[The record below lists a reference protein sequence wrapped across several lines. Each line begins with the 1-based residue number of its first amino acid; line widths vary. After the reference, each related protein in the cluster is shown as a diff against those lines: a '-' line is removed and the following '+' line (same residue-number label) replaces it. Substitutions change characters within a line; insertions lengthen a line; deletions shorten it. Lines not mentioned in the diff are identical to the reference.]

1 MFTVVACS
9 SAGFFV
15 TLIITSVIALVMLL
29 TITALEYK
37 ILYPPFKASYK
48 GALKYFGMTNLIA
61 TIAGGLI
68 AALFRQLE
76 KYEEIDLNNGYTYL
90 GIWFICLLL
99 LIITEFFLYKK
110 KHNDASS
117 LKLSISL
124 FLINVFCY
132 SLFSFFVYFAFYL
145 SEGQRMSRRIACY
158 SNLKS
163 IGLVLKQYAIDH
175 DGWLPDKPGAEGLEQ
190 LRSNDYLTDYGVYL
204 CPTTITQKGKENQP
218 LSNENVDYIYRSGL
232 KYPPIDGKGSSKIP
246 VLWDKPNNHNGYGNV
261 LFLDGHAKGFKGA
274 NWMEQA
280 GINKTAATTEPN
292 YSKDGKFYL
301 NGILYTG
308 PITVYH
314 APGKKWTELSYKNGV
329 PEGYLIEWDK
339 KGNLIGKRKIVPQSV
354 EYQWRYHRRHL
365 ELKPV
370 NQLELK

>member
-9 SAGFFV
+9 SARFFV

-68 AALFRQLE
+68 AALFHQLE
-76 KYEEIDLNNGYTYL
+76 KYEGIDLNNGYTYL

-124 FLINVFCY
+124 FLINMFCY
-132 SLFSFFVYFAFYL
+132 SLFSFFIYFSFYV
-145 SEGQRMSRRIACY
+145 SDGQRMSRRIACS

-163 IGLVLKQYAIDH
+163 ISLALKQYAIDH
-175 DGWLPDKPGAEGLEQ
+175 DGWLPDKSGAKGFEQ
-190 LRSNDYLTDYGVYL
+190 LRITNYLTFHVAYTCPSNPIKRGMDGQKVTEDILSYVY
-204 CPTTITQKGKENQP
+204 KGGYK
-218 LSNENVDYIYRSGL
+218 
-232 KYPPIDGKGSSKIP
+232 DGKNLEASKIP
-246 VLWDKPNNHNGYGNV
+246 AIWDKPNNHNGYGNV
-261 LFLDGHAKGFKGA
+261 LFLDGHVKGFAGKD
-274 NWMEQA
+274 WMEQA
-280 GINKTAATTEPN
+280 GIKKTAN
-292 YSKDGKFYL
+292 KGSK
-301 NGILYTG
+301 
-308 PITVYH
+308 
-314 APGKKWTELSYKNGV
+314 
-329 PEGYLIEWDK
+329 
-339 KGNLIGKRKIVPQSV
+339 
-354 EYQWRYHRRHL
+354 
-365 ELKPV
+365 
-370 NQLELK
+370 